1 MAQATLSS
9 PDGEFKTIVDVGSN
23 DASVLQG
30 IGWGIYDESRN
41 TIPGIEEVSI
51 AEVRKDLQIVE
62 EEQENIVTPGRP
74 ELTNAEADKATDA
87 VTQANGYT
95 EEEYKRLIQSIKDEG
110 NLDEMGMMVLDG
122 MEYADF
128 GKKQYTGRELTQL
141 IDNSIADAEQSLTPY
156 YNELKDKDMADLKSG
171 FEKIRTDAAGYKA
184 QEAMDYKSALK
195 STQKSLAD
203 RGLTFSGIA
212 RQELGAKSALGGGKD
227 NIKGRLNEQRDLN
240 YETKMESFKE
250 RGQNLGR
257 AGEKYFG
264 TNTME
269 GLDTSI
275 PDRESTYGGYKS
287 VSNIKDTS
295 GAFLQDRTKNIANR
309 ASDIFG
315 KKPTTSTPTDWSTA
329 YEGRFSHLKN
339 NPNRAQQLADEYDKT
354 DKPTGGWR
362 GSK

>member
-9 PDGEFKTIVDVGSN
+9 PDGKFKTIVDVGSN

-30 IGWGIYDESRN
+30 RGWTLSDKGKEFANIS
-41 TIPGIEEVSI
+41 
-51 AEVRKDLQIVE
+51 EVRKDLQIVE

-110 NLDEMGMMVLDG
+110 NLDEMGMMIIDS
-122 MEYADF
+122 MEHEDF
-128 GKKQYTGRELTQL
+128 GNKQYTGRELTRL
-141 IDNSIADAEQSLTPY
+141 IDNSIADAEQSLAPY

-171 FEKIRTDAAGYKA
+171 FEKIRTDAANYKA

-212 RQELGAKSALGGGKD
+212 RQELGANSALGKGQ
-227 NIKGRLNEQRDLN
+227 NNLKGRLNEQRDLN
-240 YETKMESFKE
+240 YKSKMESFKE

-264 TNTME
+264 TKAIE

-287 VSNIKDTS
+287 ISNIKDTS
-295 GAFLQDRTKNIANR
+295 GVFLQDR
-309 ASDIFG
+309 
-315 KKPTTSTPTDWSTA
+315 
-329 YEGRFSHLKN
+329 
-339 NPNRAQQLADEYDKT
+339 NPREAERLADEYDKSS
-354 DKPTGGWR
+354 KPTGGWR